1 MKIIIEIKYSASL
14 MRIDKLGK
22 SLDILKHDIFPDVIA
37 DIHKEG

>member
-1 MKIIIEIKYSASL
+1 MKIIIEIKDSASL

-22 SLDILKHDIFPDVIA
+22 SLDILTRDIFPDVIA